1 MLFVIGAVAVVIV
14 AYNRIAALGQ
24 KRRSAFADID
34 VQLEQRYNTIP
45 NMVTVV
51 KEYAGH
57 ENKIFSEV
65 TAARSA
71 TKDAYGIGAARFK
84 AEDLFSKSIM
94 NMLAI
99 AENYPDLK
107 ANQNFLYLQ
116 QELSDLEN
124 KISAARRFFNSATAE
139 YNTSIKQFPGNILA
153 RMFRFYEE
161 AYFVIDGDPDEVRA
175 VPEIDGR
182 TKSAVKKAKQE

>member
-1 MLFVIGAVAVVIV
+1 MLFVIGAIAIVIV
-14 AYNRIAALGQ
+14 AYNRIAALAQ

-71 TKDAYGIGAARFK
+71 TKDVFGIGAARFK
-84 AEDLFSKSIM
+84 AEDLFSKAII

-139 YNTSIKQFPGNILA
+139 YNTSIKQFPGNVLA
-153 RMFRFYEE
+153 RMFHFYEE
-161 AYFVIDGDPDEVRA
+161 PFFEIEGDKDEVRA
-175 VPEIDGR
+175 APDIEGN
-182 TKSAVKKAKQE
+182 KKKEPAKAKGK

>member
-1 MLFVIGAVAVVIV
+1 MLFVIGAIAIVIV
-14 AYNRIAALGQ
+14 AYNRIAALAQ

-71 TKDAYGIGAARFK
+71 TKDAFGIGAARFK
-84 AEDLFSKSIM
+84 AEDLFSKAIM

-153 RMFRFYEE
+153 RMFGFFEE
-161 AYFVIDGDPDEVRA
+161 PFFEIEGDKAEVRA
-175 VPEIDGR
+175 VPEIEGN
-182 TKSAVKKAKQE
+182 KKKEPAEEKGK